1 MLIFDCKIIRADRW
15 PAQKTGWIYK

>member
-1 MLIFDCKIIRADRW
+1 MLIFDCKIIRADWW